1 MTESSYP
8 LDFNAMPA
16 LDRWVLRPAKARDR
30 AKISTLTYKL
40 HRTAI
45 PKPPW
50 HYWIGGCLT
59 GLGLAL
65 AWHYPTGVL
74 AVLLSTMPLW
84 VAIALA
90 VLLAGQEHQRNW
102 DQYWVIESEGE
113 LIACGRL
120 DIHSDHSEIYD
131 LFVLPEWRAQGL
143 GAALMQQMVQKA
155 RLPIYLASLPPA
167 VTFYQRLGFRSI
179 PAQALPL
186 LLAGRLS
193 LHSPRYR
200 RVGLQAMVFGDA
212 KPQGRS
218 TAAASKLS

>member
-8 LDFNAMPA
+8 LDLNALSA
-16 LDRWVLRPAKARDR
+16 VDRWVLRPAKVRDR
-30 AKISTLTYKL
+30 AKISALTYKL

-45 PKPPW
+45 PKPQW
-50 HYWIGGCLT
+50 HYWIGG
-59 GLGLAL
+59 GLIGLLLAW
-65 AWHYPTGVL
+65 AWHYPAGTV

-84 VAIALA
+84 VSITLA
-90 VLLAGQEHQRNW
+90 VLLAEREQQRNW
-102 DQYWVIESEGE
+102 DQYWVIEYQGE

-143 GAALMQQMVQKA
+143 GAALMQQLIKKA
-155 RLPIYLASLPPA
+155 RSPIYLASLPNA
-167 VTFYQRLGFRSI
+167 VMFYQRLGFRSI

-200 RVGLQAMVFGDA
+200 RVGLQAMVLGET
-212 KPQGRS
+212 KVQGRA
-218 TAAASKLS
+218 TALTSKSS